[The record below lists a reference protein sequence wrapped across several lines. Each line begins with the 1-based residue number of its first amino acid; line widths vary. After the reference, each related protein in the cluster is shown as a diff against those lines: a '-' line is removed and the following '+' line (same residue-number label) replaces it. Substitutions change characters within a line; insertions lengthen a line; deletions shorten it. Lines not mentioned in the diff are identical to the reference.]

1 MQVRNL
7 MKVPVVSI
15 TPERSVRDAAR
26 LMQDNVIGS
35 VVVQEEGRTVGIM
48 TERDVLRAVAEG
60 RNPEQTTVADLMT
73 KNVVSA
79 GPNWDVVVAAS
90 VMTAHRIRHLV
101 VQEQDRVLGVL
112 SLRDVLSTFLPEQV
126 HDES

>member
-1 MQVRNL
+1 VQVRNL
-7 MKVPVVSI
+7 MKVPVVTI
-15 TPERSVRDAAR
+15 EPGRSVREAAQ

-35 VVVQEEGRTVGIM
+35 VVVQESGRAVGIM

-60 RNPEQTTVADLMT
+60 RDVEQTTVDDLMT
-73 KNVVSA
+73 KNLVSG

-101 VQEQDRVLGVL
+101 IQEQERVLGVL

-126 HDES
+126 HDQG

>member
-1 MQVRNL
+1 VQVRNL
-7 MKVPVVSI
+7 MKAPVVTI
-15 TPERSVRDAAR
+15 EPKRSVREAAQ

-35 VVVQEEGRTVGIM
+35 VVVHEGGRAMGIM

-60 RNPEQTTVADLMT
+60 RDVEQTSVDDLMT
-73 KNVVSA
+73 KNLVTG

-126 HDES
+126 HDQT

>member
-7 MKVPVVSI
+7 MKAPVVTI
-15 TPERSVRDAAR
+15 EPGRSVREAAM

-35 VVVQEEGRTVGIM
+35 VVVHESGRAVGIM

-60 RNPEQTTVADLMT
+60 RDVEQTSVDDLMT
-73 KNVVSA
+73 KNLVTGA
-79 GPNWDVVVAAS
+79 PNWDVVVAAS

-126 HDES
+126 HDQT

>member
-1 MQVRNL
+1 VQVRNL
-7 MKVPVVSI
+7 MKAPVVTI
-15 TPERSVRDAAR
+15 EPGRSVSEAAR

-35 VVVQEEGRTVGIM
+35 VVVHDSGRAVGIM

-60 RNPEQTTVADLMT
+60 RDVEQTSVDDLMT
-73 KNVVSA
+73 KNLVTGA
-79 GPNWDVVVAAS
+79 PNWDVVVAAS

-126 HDES
+126 HDQT

>member
-1 MQVRNL
+1 MQCRNL
-7 MKVPVVSI
+7 MKAPVVTI
-15 TPERSVRDAAR
+15 EPGRSVREAAQ

-35 VVVQEEGRTVGIM
+35 VVVQEGGRTVGIM

-60 RNPEQTTVADLMT
+60 RDAAQTSVDDLMT
-73 KNVVSA
+73 KNLVTA
-79 GPNWDVVVAAS
+79 GPNWDVLVAAS

-101 VQEQDRVLGVL
+101 VQEEDRVLGVL

-126 HDES
+126 HDQA

>member
-1 MQVRNL
+1 VQVRNL
-7 MKVPVVSI
+7 MKAPVVTI
-15 TPERSVRDAAR
+15 EPGRSVREAAR
-26 LMQDNVIGS
+26 LMQDKVIGS
-35 VVVQEEGRTVGIM
+35 VVVHEGGRPMGIL

-60 RNPEQTTVADLMT
+60 RDVEQTSVDDLMT
-73 KNVVSA
+73 KNLVTG

-101 VQEQDRVLGVL
+101 VQEQDRVIGVL

-126 HDES
+126 HDQT

>member
-1 MQVRNL
+1 VQVRNL
-7 MKVPVVSI
+7 MKAPVV
-15 TPERSVRDAAR
+15 TVEPGRSVREAAQ

-35 VVVQEEGRTVGIM
+35 VVVHDGGRAVGIM

-60 RNPEQTTVADLMT
+60 RDVEQTSVDDLMT
-73 KNVVSA
+73 KNLVTG

-126 HDES
+126 HDQT

>member
-1 MQVRNL
+1 VQCRNL
-7 MKVPVVSI
+7 MKAPVVTI
-15 TPERSVRDAAR
+15 EPGRSVREAAQ

-35 VVVQEEGRTVGIM
+35 VVVQEGGRTVGIM

-60 RNPEQTTVADLMT
+60 RDAAQTSVDDLMT
-73 KNVVSA
+73 KNLVTA
-79 GPNWDVVVAAS
+79 GPNWDVLVAAS

-101 VQEQDRVLGVL
+101 VQEEDRVLGVL

-126 HDES
+126 HDQA

>member
-15 TPERSVRDAAR
+15 EPGRSIREAAR

-35 VVVQEEGRTVGIM
+35 VVVQDGGRTVGIM

-60 RNPEQTTVADLMT
+60 RDVERTSVNDLMT
-73 KNVVSA
+73 KSLVSGA
-79 GPNWDVVVAAS
+79 PNWDVVVAAT

-101 VQEQDRVLGVL
+101 VQEEDRVVGVL

-126 HDES
+126 HDQA

>member
-1 MQVRNL
+1 VQVRNL
-7 MKVPVVSI
+7 MKAPVVTI
-15 TPERSVRDAAR
+15 EPGRSVREAAQ

-35 VVVQEEGRTVGIM
+35 VVVHEGGRAMGIM

-60 RNPEQTTVADLMT
+60 RDVEQTSVDDLMT
-73 KNVVSA
+73 KNLVTG

-126 HDES
+126 HDQT

>member
-1 MQVRNL
+1 VQVRNL
-7 MKVPVVSI
+7 MKVPVVTI
-15 TPERSVRDAAR
+15 EPARSVREAAQ

-35 VVVQEEGRTVGIM
+35 VVVQESGRAVGIM

-60 RNPEQTTVADLMT
+60 RNVEETTVADLMT
-73 KNVVSA
+73 KNLVSA

-126 HDES
+126 HDQT

>member
-1 MQVRNL
+1 VQVRNL
-7 MKVPVVSI
+7 MKAPVVTI
-15 TPERSVRDAAR
+15 EPGRSVREAAM

-35 VVVQEEGRTVGIM
+35 VVVHESGRAVGIM

-60 RNPEQTTVADLMT
+60 RDVEQTSVDDLMT
-73 KNVVSA
+73 KNLITG

-126 HDES
+126 HDQT

>member
-1 MQVRNL
+1 VQVRNL
-7 MKVPVVSI
+7 MKAPVVTI
-15 TPERSVRDAAR
+15 EPGRSVREAAR

-35 VVVQEEGRTVGIM
+35 VVVHDSGRAVGIM

-60 RNPEQTTVADLMT
+60 RDVEQTSVDDLMT
-73 KNVVSA
+73 KNLVTG

-126 HDES
+126 HDQT

>member
-1 MQVRNL
+1 VQVRNL
-7 MKVPVVSI
+7 MKVPVVAI
-15 TPERSVRDAAR
+15 EPGRSVREAAQ

-35 VVVQEEGRTVGIM
+35 VVVQDGGRTVGIM

-60 RNPEQTTVADLMT
+60 RDGAQTSVNDLMT
-73 KNVVSA
+73 KNLVTA

-101 VQEQDRVLGVL
+101 VQDEDRVLGVL

-126 HDES
+126 HDEA

>member
-7 MKVPVVSI
+7 MKAPVVTI
-15 TPERSVRDAAR
+15 EPKRSVREAAQ

-35 VVVQEEGRTVGIM
+35 VVVHEGGRAMGIM

-60 RNPEQTTVADLMT
+60 RDVEQTSVDDLMT
-73 KNVVSA
+73 KNLVTG

-126 HDES
+126 HDQT

>member
-7 MKVPVVSI
+7 MKVPVVAI
-15 TPERSVRDAAR
+15 EPGRSVREAAQ

-35 VVVQEEGRTVGIM
+35 VVVQDGGRTVGIM

-60 RNPEQTTVADLMT
+60 RDVEQTSVNDLMT
-73 KNVVSA
+73 KNLVTS

-101 VQEQDRVLGVL
+101 VQHEDRVVGVL

-126 HDES
+126 HEEA

>member
-1 MQVRNL
+1 VQVRNL
-7 MKVPVVSI
+7 MKAPVVTI
-15 TPERSVRDAAR
+15 EPGRSVREAAM

-35 VVVQEEGRTVGIM
+35 VVVHESGRAVGIM

-60 RNPEQTTVADLMT
+60 RDVEQASVDDLMT
-73 KNVVSA
+73 KNLVTG

-126 HDES
+126 HDQT

>member
-7 MKVPVVSI
+7 MKAPVVTI
-15 TPERSVRDAAR
+15 EPGRSVREAAG

-35 VVVQEEGRTVGIM
+35 VVVHEGGRAVGIM

-60 RNPEQTTVADLMT
+60 RDVEQTSVDDLMT
-73 KNVVSA
+73 KNLVTG

-126 HDES
+126 HDQT

>member
-1 MQVRNL
+1 VQVRNL

-15 TPERSVRDAAR
+15 EPGRSVRDAAQ

-35 VVVQEEGRTVGIM
+35 VVVQEEGRTVGIL

-60 RNPEQTTVADLMT
+60 RNPEQTSVADLMT

-90 VMTAHRIRHLV
+90 VMTNHRIRHLV

>member
-1 MQVRNL
+1 VQVRNL
-7 MKVPVVSI
+7 MKVPVVAI
-15 TPERSVRDAAR
+15 EPGRSVREAAQ

-35 VVVQEEGRTVGIM
+35 VVVQESGRAVGIM

-60 RNPEQTTVADLMT
+60 RNVEQTTVADLMT
-73 KNVVSA
+73 KNLVSG

-126 HDES
+126 HDQS

>member
-1 MQVRNL
+1 VQVRNL
-7 MKVPVVSI
+7 MKAPVVTI
-15 TPERSVRDAAR
+15 EPGRSVREAAR
-26 LMQDNVIGS
+26 LMQDMVIGS
-35 VVVQEEGRTVGIM
+35 VVVHEGGRAMGIM

-60 RNPEQTTVADLMT
+60 RDVEQTSVDDLMT
-73 KNVVSA
+73 KNLVTG

-126 HDES
+126 HDQT

>member
-7 MKVPVVSI
+7 MKAPVVTI
-15 TPERSVRDAAR
+15 EPGRSVREAAQ

-35 VVVQEEGRTVGIM
+35 VVVHEGGRAMGIM

-60 RNPEQTTVADLMT
+60 RDVEQTSVDDLMT
-73 KNVVSA
+73 KNLVTG

-126 HDES
+126 HDQT

>member
-7 MKVPVVSI
+7 MKAPVVTI
-15 TPERSVRDAAR
+15 EPGRSVREAAR
-26 LMQDNVIGS
+26 LMQDMVIGS
-35 VVVQEEGRTVGIM
+35 VVVHEGGRAMGIM

-60 RNPEQTTVADLMT
+60 RDVEQTSVDDLMT
-73 KNVVSA
+73 KNLVTG

-101 VQEQDRVLGVL
+101 VQEQDQVLGVL

-126 HDES
+126 HDQT

>member
-1 MQVRNL
+1 VQVRNL
-7 MKVPVVSI
+7 MKAPVVTI
-15 TPERSVRDAAR
+15 EPGRSVREAAR

-35 VVVQEEGRTVGIM
+35 VVVHEGGRAVGIM

-60 RNPEQTTVADLMT
+60 RDVEQTSVDDLMT
-73 KNVVSA
+73 KNLVTG

-126 HDES
+126 HDQT

>member
-1 MQVRNL
+1 VQVRNL
-7 MKVPVVSI
+7 MKAPVVTI
-15 TPERSVRDAAR
+15 EPGRSVREAAR

-35 VVVQEEGRTVGIM
+35 VVVHEGGRAVGIM

-60 RNPEQTTVADLMT
+60 RDVEQTSVDDLMT
-73 KNVVSA
+73 KNLVTGA
-79 GPNWDVVVAAS
+79 PNWDVVVAAS

-126 HDES
+126 HDQT

>member
-1 MQVRNL
+1 VQVRNL
-7 MKVPVVSI
+7 MKAPVVTI
-15 TPERSVRDAAR
+15 EPGRSVREAAM

-35 VVVQEEGRTVGIM
+35 VVVHESGRAVGIM

-60 RNPEQTTVADLMT
+60 RDVEQTSVDDLMT
-73 KNVVSA
+73 KNLVTG

-126 HDES
+126 HDQT

>member
-1 MQVRNL
+1 VQVRNL
-7 MKVPVVSI
+7 MKVPVVTI
-15 TPERSVRDAAR
+15 EPGRSVREAAQ

-35 VVVQEEGRTVGIM
+35 VVVQESGRAVGIM

-60 RNPEQTTVADLMT
+60 RDVEQTTVDDLMT
-73 KNVVSA
+73 KNLVGG

-126 HDES
+126 HDQT

>member
-7 MKVPVVSI
+7 MKAPVVTI
-15 TPERSVRDAAR
+15 EPGRSVREAAR

-35 VVVQEEGRTVGIM
+35 VVVHEGGRAVGIM

-60 RNPEQTTVADLMT
+60 RDVEQTSVDDLMT
-73 KNVVSA
+73 KNLVTGA
-79 GPNWDVVVAAS
+79 PNWDVVVAAS

-112 SLRDVLSTFLPEQV
+112 SLRDVLSTVLPEQV
-126 HDES
+126 HDQT

>member
-1 MQVRNL
+1 VQVRNL
-7 MKVPVVSI
+7 MKVPVVAI
-15 TPERSVRDAAR
+15 EPGRSVREAAQ

-35 VVVQEEGRTVGIM
+35 VVVQDGGRTVGIM

-60 RNPEQTTVADLMT
+60 RDVEQTRVNDLMT
-73 KNVVSA
+73 KNLVTA

-101 VQEQDRVLGVL
+101 VQQEDRVLGVL

-126 HDES
+126 HDQA